1 MKLMDI
7 KRVASVILS
16 AVIMLCS
23 ALAICA
29 IENSSAAGR
38 LSDPDLEV
46 LMERYPEYF
55 GLSTFKGLEVYVWQ
69 VNSASYSFGLMPGTN
84 INKTEQQLL
93 ALKGAS
99 ADEMR
104 AILSTYDIPEENI
117 AVIPWQN
124 PVSSYLPEYCIV
136 FAGEGP
142 EAAQQRWR
150 EYAENVRGMLFE
162 GEKPVGAPRK

>member
-1 MKLMDI
+1 MDL

-16 AVIMLCS
+16 AAMMLC
-23 ALAICA
+23 AAVAIDTV
-29 IENSSAAGR
+29 EDSNAAGR
-38 LSDPDLEV
+38 LPDPDLEA

-69 VNSASYSFGLMPGTN
+69 VNPASYSFGLMPGTN

-99 ADEMR
+99 AEEMR

-136 FAGEGP
+136 FSGEGP
-142 EAAQQRWR
+142 EAARQRRR
-150 EYAENVRGMLFE
+150 EYAENVRSMLFE

>member
-1 MKLMDI
+1 MDI
-7 KRVASVILS
+7 KRIASVILS
-16 AVIMLCS
+16 AAMMLC
-23 ALAICA
+23 AAVAIDTA
-29 IENSSAAGR
+29 EDSNAAGR
-38 LSDPDLEV
+38 LSDPDLEA

-99 ADEMR
+99 AEEMR

-136 FAGEGP
+136 FSGEGP
-142 EAAQQRWR
+142 EAARQRRR